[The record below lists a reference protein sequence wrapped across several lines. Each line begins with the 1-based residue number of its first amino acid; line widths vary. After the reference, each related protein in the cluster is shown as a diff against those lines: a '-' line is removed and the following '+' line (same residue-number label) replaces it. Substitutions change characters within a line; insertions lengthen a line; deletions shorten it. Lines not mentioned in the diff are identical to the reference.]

1 MSCPRYSK
9 ILKPQIS
16 NLKAPIN
23 MKYLICISAM
33 LLTLSSCKS
42 TSKNIQED
50 EQSPVSIQFVADSAF
65 AYCQAQ
71 CDFGPRTM
79 NSEAHEQCAAW
90 IQQKFQQFGCDV
102 ELQKADVRGYDGTIL
117 HATNIIARTK
127 ADVGPAKRDA
137 ILICAHWDSRPW
149 KRLSPRMELLWE
161 LFCREILLMA
171 VSFSR

>member
-1 MSCPRYSK
+1 
-9 ILKPQIS
+9 
-16 NLKAPIN
+16 